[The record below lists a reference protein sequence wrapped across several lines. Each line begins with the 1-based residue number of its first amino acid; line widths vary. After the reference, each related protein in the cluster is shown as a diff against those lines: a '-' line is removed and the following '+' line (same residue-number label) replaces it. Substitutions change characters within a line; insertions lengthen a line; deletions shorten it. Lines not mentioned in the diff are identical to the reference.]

1 MVRLSKIKMYFML
14 QNKEVIVNYKG
25 RKFPAV
31 LVNQYAKNLFR
42 CAEGK
47 LWTCDRRG
55 TQSWSAGKWTRVRF
69 DDIDRKPKISLREG
83 AGIVKANR

>member
-1 MVRLSKIKMYFML
+1 ML
-14 QNKEVIVNYKG
+14 QNEEVIVNYKG

-55 TQSWSAGKWTRVRF
+55 TQSWTAGRWTRVRF